1 MATRV
6 TYKEP
11 RGDERARAL
20 AERQKLKMAR
30 NAHAYVRGSTAKFY
44 EWLEGGASK
53 AVPEGPEA
61 WICGDCHIGNLGPV
75 ANADGRVEVELRDFD
90 QAVIGN
96 PAHDLVRLCLSLAM
110 AARGSDLPGV
120 TTAKMMEAAM
130 RGYQAA
136 LLGQVHDSDQN
147 KRKPRAVRFVL
158 KQAVRRSWQHLFVER
173 LDDLEPTIPRNGRF
187 WSIEGKERTEVET
200 LLQHEDIRRLVTALR
215 VRDDEAKITLLDVA
229 YWVKG
234 CSSLGRLRLAALV
247 SVAGKKGKVSRGELC
262 LVDVK
267 EAIKPLAPAYPR
279 AKMPKDNA
287 LRVVTAARDLAPFLG
302 ERMTAATLFGR
313 AVFLREL
320 LPQDL
325 KIEIDQLD
333 QVQATQVAEF
343 LASVVGRAHAR
354 QLDEAERKAWCA
366 TLKRGAT
373 RSLDAPS
380 WLWRSVVDLVS
391 VHEAAYL
398 EHCRRYAMETDEAT
412 QKSV

>member
-1 MATRV
+1 MPAG
-6 TYKEP
+6 P
-11 RGDERARAL
+11 AL
-20 AERQKLKMAR
+20 
-30 NAHAYVRGSTAKFY
+30 
-44 EWLEGGASK
+44 
-53 AVPEGPEA
+53 

-120 TTAKMMEAAM
+120 TTAKMLEAAM
-130 RGYQAA
+130 GGYQAA
-136 LLGQVHDSDQN
+136 LLGKVHDSDQP
-147 KRKPRAVRFVL
+147 KRKPEAVRFVL
-158 KQAVRRSWQHLFVER
+158 KEAVRRSWQHLFVER
-173 LDDLEPTIPRNGRF
+173 LDDLKPTIPRNTRF
-187 WSIEGKERTEVET
+187 WSIDDKERAEVET
-200 LLQHEDIRRLVTALR
+200 LLEHEDVRRLVTALR
-215 VRDDEAKITLLDVA
+215 VRDDDAKVTLLDVA

-247 SVAGKKGKVSRGELC
+247 SVAGRKANVHRGDLC

-267 EAIKPLAPAYPR
+267 EAIKPLAPAYPHS
-279 AKMPKDNA
+279 KMPRDQG
-287 LRVVTAARDLAPFLG
+287 LRVVTAARSLAPFLG

-313 AVFLREL
+313 SVFLREL

-325 KIEIDQLD
+325 KIEIEQLD
-333 QVQATQVAEF
+333 QAQATQVAGF
-343 LASVVGRAHAR
+343 LATVVGRAHAR
-354 QLDEAERKAWCA
+354 QLDEGERKSWSN
-366 TLKRGAT
+366 TLKRSTT

-398 EHCRRYAMETDEAT
+398 EHCRRYAMEARRGDAEERVRRPTMNCRSGRKSSLGSVNVHKYISLRPPCFAASPTIPRRPPAT
-412 QKSV
+412 GLNE